1 MAGAGSGT
9 SRSIEHVSGDLRAE
23 NARLQSA
30 LRARLEEVE
39 ALRRVAT
46 LVARNGAPEDVLAL
60 VTREVAQHLGADAAM
75 TARFDGPGSA
85 TVLSDWAEPGLDTLS
100 VPAPI
105 ELDPGTVLEQIQ
117 RTGRTARTD
126 SYEDIAGAHTDEVRE
141 LGMRAG
147 VGAPIV
153 VEGELWGAVAAGSA
167 QAPFTAD
174 AEQRLQA
181 FAELVGQAI
190 ANVDAH
196 VKLQESRVRIV
207 EAADA
212 ARRKLE
218 RDLHDGAQQRLVGL
232 AIQLRL
238 LTRKLGPDAGIEP
251 CIQELLGALEELRD
265 LARGLHPAVL
275 SERGLIPALQALATR
290 SPVPAAVGGDLGG
303 DRLEEAS
310 EVALYFVAAE
320 ALANVA
326 KYADATQV
334 EIHVGR
340 TDDAAVISIA
350 DDGIGGADP
359 SGGSG
364 LRGLRDRVEAL
375 GGRLRV
381 ESPLGVGTT
390 VRAWVRNCEH

>member
-1 MAGAGSGT
+1 MSSA
-9 SRSIEHVSGDLRAE
+9 DLKAE
-23 NARLQSA
+23 NERLQSA
-30 LRARLEEVE
+30 LRARLDEVE

-46 LVARNGAPEDVLAL
+46 LVARNAAPEDVLDL
-60 VTREVAQHLGADAAM
+60 VTREVAQHLEADAAM
-75 TARFDGPGSA
+75 TARFDGPGAA
-85 TVLSDWAEPGLDTLS
+85 TVLSDWAAPGLDALD

-105 ELDPGTVLEQIQ
+105 ELDPGTVMEQVQ
-117 RTGRTARTD
+117 RTGRPARTD
-126 SYEDIAGAHTDEVRE
+126 SYDDLEGAHTEEVRE

-147 VGAPIV
+147 VGAPIY

-167 QAPFTAD
+167 DQPFTAD
-174 AEQRLQA
+174 SEQRLHA

-190 ANVDAH
+190 ANVDAR
-196 VKLQESRVRIV
+196 VKLQQSRARIV

-238 LTRKLGPDAGIEP
+238 LTRRLGADAGIEP

-275 SERGLIPALQALATR
+275 TERGLVPALEALAAR
-290 SPVPAAVGGDLGG
+290 SPVPATVRAELGE
-303 DRLEEAS
+303 RLPEAQ

-326 KYADATQV
+326 KYAAATEV
-334 EIHVGR
+334 EISVDR
-340 TDDAAVISIA
+340 TPDAVSIAIA
-350 DDGIGGADP
+350 DDGVGGADP
-359 SGGSG
+359 DGGSG
-364 LRGLRDRVEAL
+364 LRGLADRVEAL

-381 ESPLGVGTT
+381 ESPPGVGTT
-390 VRAWVRNCEH
+390 VRARLPL

>member
-1 MAGAGSGT
+1 
-9 SRSIEHVSGDLRAE
+9 VSSSDLRAE
-23 NARLQSA
+23 NERLQGA
-30 LRARLEEVE
+30 LQARLEEVE

-46 LVARNGAPEDVLAL
+46 LVARNAAPEDVLDL
-60 VTREVAQHLGADAAM
+60 VTQEVARHLRADAAM
-75 TARFDGPGSA
+75 TARFDGPNVA
-85 TVLSDWAEPGLDTLS
+85 TVLSDWAAPGLEPFPVNT
-100 VPAPI
+100 PI
-105 ELDPGTVLEQIQ
+105 ALDPGTVLEQVQ
-117 RTGRTARTD
+117 RTGRPARTD
-126 SYEDIAGAHTDEVRE
+126 SYEELEGAHAEEVRE
-141 LGMRAG
+141 IGMRAG

-167 QAPFTAD
+167 DAPFTAD
-174 AEQRLQA
+174 SEQRLHA

-196 VKLQESRVRIV
+196 AKLQQSRARIV

-238 LTRKLGPDAGIEP
+238 LTKRLGPDATPGIEA
-251 CIQELLGALEELRD
+251 CIPELLGALEELRD

-275 SERGLIPALQALATR
+275 SERGLGPALEALATR
-290 SPVPAAVGGDLGG
+290 SPVPTTVDVQLAR
-303 DRLEEAS
+303 RLPEAQ

-326 KYADATQV
+326 KYADASQV
-334 EIHVGR
+334 EIRVEQDP
-340 TDDAAVISIA
+340 DDATIEIA
-350 DDGIGGADP
+350 DDGVGGA
-359 SGGSG
+359 SANGGSG
-364 LRGLRDRVEAL
+364 LRGLKDRVEAL

-381 ESPLGVGTT
+381 DSPPGAGTT
-390 VRAWVRNCEH
+390 VRAQVPLRAQRV

>member
-1 MAGAGSGT
+1 
-9 SRSIEHVSGDLRAE
+9 VSSAHLRAE
-23 NARLQSA
+23 NERLQRA

-46 LVARNGAPEDVLAL
+46 LVARHASAEEVLDL
-60 VTREVAQHLGADAAM
+60 VTREVAHHLAADAAM
-75 TARFDGPGSA
+75 TARFDGPGVA
-85 TVLSDWAEPGLDTLS
+85 TLLSDWAAPGLEALE

-105 ELDPGTVLEQIQ
+105 GLDSGTVLEQIQ

-126 SYEDIAGAHTDEVRE
+126 SYEEIAGAHTKEIRE

-167 QAPFTAD
+167 SEPFTAD
-174 AEQRLQA
+174 SEQRLQA

-190 ANVDAH
+190 ANVDARA
-196 VKLQESRVRIV
+196 KLQRSRARIV
-207 EAADA
+207 EAADT

-218 RDLHDGAQQRLVGL
+218 RDLHDGAQQRLVAL
-232 AIQLRL
+232 AIHLRL

-251 CIQELLGALEELRD
+251 CIQELLDALQELRD

-275 SERGLIPALQALATR
+275 SERGLVPALEALATR
-290 SPVPAAVGGDLGG
+290 SPVPATVHAELGA
-303 DRLEEAS
+303 RLPEAQ

-326 KYADATQV
+326 KYAAATEV
-334 EIHVGR
+334 EIRVGAG
-340 TDDAAVISIA
+340 TIEIS
-350 DDGIGGADP
+350 DDGVGGASPD
-359 SGGSG
+359 GGSG
-364 LRGLRDRVEAL
+364 LRGLKDRVEAL
-375 GGRLRV
+375 DGRLSV
-381 ESPLGVGTT
+381 DSPPGAGTT
-390 VRAWVRNCEH
+390 VRARLPTG